1 MSIKEILDE
10 LPKLSREERQQLRTW
25 LASPRKVQRDHQQRR
40 RHPLGPTTYL
50 GVASLFWFLSEYKKA
65 VDNIY
70 RLFFGKHC
78 EVFAGVTTHDI
89 CRFDKLFFWRHN
101 ETFRLFRF
109 TNINGALRRKTWESP
124 PY

>member
-1 MSIKEILDE
+1 MIAFHRLHSQ
-10 LPKLSREERQQLRTW
+10 LSQ
-25 LASPRKVQRDHQQRR
+25 
-40 RHPLGPTTYL
+40 PLGPTAYL

-101 ETFRLFRF
+101 ETFVCSDSVARC
-109 TNINGALRRKTWESP
+109 NHQH
-124 PY
+124 